1 EAFADAGE
9 QGLFGEVLEALVEHE
24 GVGEVAG
31 GLGVGGGQEVGDE
44 VGVVA
49 EDFGQGDAAG
59 AGGLEGLVVDGV
71 EDGAE
76 QTGGD
81 EVVQELG
88 ELLGVAVLDDPEKDG
103 GAQVLL
109 DLPAFEGGGE
119 FLGVA
124 VLDQEVDALGGEL
137 ALGGFEEVEDDVA
150 VLDDV
155 GLLDEFEQAA
165 LELNGEFFDD
175 VGDVAGVGDERGLG
189 GLV

>member
-9 QGLFGEVLEALVEHE
+9 QGLFGEVLEARVGHGG
-24 GVGEVAG
+24 GVEVAG

-76 QTGGD
+76 QAGGD

-109 DLPAFEGGGE
+109 DLPGFEGGGG
-119 FLGVA
+119 FGGVA
-124 VLDQEVDALGGEL
+124 VRVQAADALGGEL
-137 ALGGFEEVEDDVA
+137 ALGGLEAVADDGA
-150 VLDDV
+150 VLALV
-155 GLLDEFEQAA
+155 VLIDESVQAA
-165 LELNGEFFDD
+165 LEWNGELCDD
-175 VGDVAGVGDERGLG
+175 VGDV
-189 GLV
+189 